1 MRKAAAKKGK
11 AGGGG
16 RFLPCPPSAPGTSPC
31 RRWHEEVVFLGHPRR
46 AGGREENTPGGS
58 RGGESGAPRTRRRG
72 PRGLPSPLH
81 KPLGTWAGGAA
92 ATPFL
97 HGKRGDC
104 NTETAAATRPRGPRS
119 CLSAAGPGKA
129 TGKASVNAG
138 SVLCSPQRVTSIF
151 QAAPPAGLFLLLPSF
166 LRSLCTP
173 RKRRRRDEEHFEQRS
188 QALRPPS
195 AGFGA
200 SPAPPALECPLLRFL
215 GRVKP
220 GGSDFPRPAVLIRRW
235 GSSFSPGGSHQPQ
248 PAAPRKNTKRRR
260 ALGFWH
266 FLIFI
271 FFS

>member
-1 MRKAAAKKGK
+1 MRNAATKKGK
-11 AGGGG
+11 GGGG

-58 RGGESGAPRTRRRG
+58 RGGESGAPRARRRG
-72 PRGLPSPLH
+72 PP
-81 KPLGTWAGGAA
+81 GAA
-92 ATPFL
+92 EPVAQTSRHLGRWSRSNTLPPREKGRLQHGDSGCNTATGATELPL
-97 HGKRGDC
+97 RSRPRESHRQGKREC
-104 NTETAAATRPRGPRS
+104 R
-119 CLSAAGPGKA
+119 
-129 TGKASVNAG
+129 
-138 SVLCSPQRVTSIF
+138 LCALQ
-151 QAAPPAGLFLLLPSF
+151 PPAGYEHFPGCSTSRPLPPPPSF

-220 GGSDFPRPAVLIRRW
+220 GGGDFPRPAVLIRCW
-235 GSSFSPGGSHQPQ
+235 GSSFSPGGSHQPR

>member
-1 MRKAAAKKGK
+1 M
-11 AGGGG
+11 
-16 RFLPCPPSAPGTSPC
+16 PCPPSAPGTSPC

-58 RGGESGAPRTRRRG
+58 RGGESGAPRVRRRG

-97 HGKRGDC
+97 RGKRGDC

-151 QAAPPAGLFLLLPSF
+151 QAAPPAGLFLLLLPSF
-166 LRSLCTP
+166 ALFAPQGSEGGETRSTLNNGAKLCAP
-173 RKRRRRDEEHFEQRS
+173 RV
-188 QALRPPS
+188 
-195 AGFGA
+195 
-200 SPAPPALECPLLRFL
+200 PALGLLL
-215 GRVKP
+215 
-220 GGSDFPRPAVLIRRW
+220 L
-235 GSSFSPGGSHQPQ
+235 HQPSS
-248 PAAPRKNTKRRR
+248 APC
-260 ALGFWH
+260 
-266 FLIFI
+266 
-271 FFS
+271 